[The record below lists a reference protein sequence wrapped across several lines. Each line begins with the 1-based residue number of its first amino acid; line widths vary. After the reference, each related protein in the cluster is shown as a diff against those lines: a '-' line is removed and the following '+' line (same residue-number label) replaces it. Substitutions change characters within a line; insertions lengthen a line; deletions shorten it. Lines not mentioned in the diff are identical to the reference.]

1 MVSRGGTCALP
12 YGNEGASSPCVNVS
26 PPSLHDEWGDRGASL
41 MVARVRR
48 VQEVM
53 GEGLEAELVR
63 FVEQIA
69 DALALPVEELVSGD

>member
-1 MVSRGGTCALP
+1 
-12 YGNEGASSPCVNVS
+12 
-26 PPSLHDEWGDRGASL
+26 